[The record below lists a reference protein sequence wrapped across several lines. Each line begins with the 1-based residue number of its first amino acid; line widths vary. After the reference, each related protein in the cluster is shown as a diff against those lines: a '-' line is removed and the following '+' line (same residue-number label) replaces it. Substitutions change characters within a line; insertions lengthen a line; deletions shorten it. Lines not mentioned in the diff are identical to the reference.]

1 MSAFWKD
8 FRRSITQGAGRFVAL
23 LIIAALGA
31 GFYAGLR
38 MTAPDMRLAADAYF
52 DGTNMA
58 DLRVVSTSGFENAD
72 VQRIAQ
78 IEGVEQVTPER
89 QADVLASVNGS
100 GRNVFRVNQL
110 DTDAA
115 QASDTSSGS
124 QAVSGNGSYMNRPIL
139 VEGEWPDA
147 PDECVV
153 SDAAVL
159 DAPISL
165 GDTITVSESTQD
177 IDQVFSHKTFKV
189 VGFVRSPYYV
199 YTGTF
204 GTTTLGNGEVD
215 DYMYVPAG
223 AFASGMP
230 YTGAFVR
237 VAGAVA
243 LDCSSDEY
251 DNTVKTVEQRIEDT
265 AGVLATARVDDL
277 KSQAQAKLDKVQAK
291 YRTQKAKA
299 QSKLAAAKKKLDRA
313 KKQIDSGRAKVD
325 ASKKKLASSRRK
337 LASGQKSYQAG
348 AAQLARQKSA
358 AKRKLAQARKTLGAK
373 RTQLE
378 KKSAALEEQAA
389 QVDAQAAQ
397 LKSASAELDAQERTL
412 AENEA
417 TIEKQQA
424 QLDQAQAAAQAAG
437 GATQA
442 QQAAFAQAQAK
453 IDAAKAQVRNGR
465 VQIAQARAQMKE
477 GAAKIAAAQDRI
489 KAARAKISAGC
500 AQIQQ
505 AQRTLDARQ
514 ASANKRFAAA
524 QAKLDASK
532 KKLDDA
538 RARIATGQ
546 AQLDKASAKLAR
558 ARSSYRSGLAAY
570 TAQKKK
576 ADAKL
581 AAAQGK
587 LDAAQKSID
596 ALEEPDIYVLDRH
609 KNQGAESFLS
619 DASRIDRIAS
629 VFPFVFFLVAA
640 LVALTTMTRMVEEDR
655 QLIGT
660 YKSLG
665 YANGIITCRY
675 LLYALLASGAGCEL
689 GIAVLSQFL
698 PWFIME
704 AYGIVYEVPLRPTP
718 IDPGIA
724 TLSAGLSVGI
734 VLAAT
739 GIASYS
745 TLRETPALLMLP
757 RAPEP
762 GKRILLERVGFI
774 WKRLSFL
781 WKVTARNIF
790 RYKRRFF
797 MAVAGIAGCTALL
810 LTGFGLHD
818 SINDIIDKHYGPI
831 AHYRTTVTYSDGQS
845 AANRAKAEDL
855 LSDTAVYSSHTD
867 VASRTLVGKAPAE
880 GGGADG
886 KEYRMSLMVPKDPQT
901 FQTQYLT
908 LRERVSQQAI
918 SLDDHSAVFAEKLA
932 DQLGVKA
939 GDTVTLYET
948 DAVGNAVGDGF
959 TVKVG
964 AVVEYYV
971 SPPVIMTPAYYRQV
985 FGEDPGYN
993 TTLAVEAPGADA
1005 AKTDA
1010 VTAALQKVPGVTTV
1024 SSVDDAIDYYRNAL
1038 GSVNAVVVVLI
1049 VAAALLA
1056 FVVMYNL
1063 TNINI
1068 SERVREIATLK
1079 VLGFTPR
1086 EVNAYIYREIMIIAV
1101 IGALAG
1107 LVLGIYLEAF
1117 VVTTAEVDVV
1127 MFGRDIHPLS
1137 FALAFALS
1145 MVFAAIV
1152 SFAMR
1157 FKLNRID
1164 MVESLKSVE

>member
-1 MSAFWKD
+1 MKAFWKD
-8 FRRSITQGAGRFVAL
+8 FRRSIRQAPGRFLAL

-58 DLRVVSTSGFENAD
+58 DLRVVSTTGFEDAD
-72 VQRIAQ
+72 VQRIAAV
-78 IEGVEQVTPER
+78 EGVEQATPER
-89 QADVLASVNGS
+89 QVDVLASVNGS
-100 GRNVFRVNQL
+100 GRDTFRISEL
-110 DTDAA
+110 DTEAA
-115 QASDTSSGS
+115 KASDTSSGS
-124 QAVSGNGSYMNRPIL
+124 RADSGDGSYLNRPIL
-139 VEGEWPDA
+139 VEGEWPSA

-159 DAPISL
+159 DAPISI
-165 GDTITVSESTQD
+165 GDTITVSESTQKL
-177 IDQVFSHKTFKV
+177 DQVLSRKTFKV

-199 YTGTF
+199 YTGSF

-215 DYMYVPAG
+215 DYLYVPAG
-223 AFASGMP
+223 AFAKDMP
-230 YTGAFVR
+230 CTGVFVR
-237 VAGAVA
+237 VAGAAA

-251 DNTVKTVEQRIEDT
+251 DAAVGAVQQRIEDES
-265 AGVLATARVDDL
+265 GVLATARADDL
-277 KSQAQAKLDKVQAK
+277 KSQAQDKLDKAKEK
-291 YRTQKAKA
+291 YRTQKAEANK
-299 QSKLAAAKKKLDRA
+299 KLAAAKRKLDRA
-313 KKQIDSGRAKVD
+313 KKQIDSGQAKLD
-325 ASKKKLASSRRK
+325 ASAATLASSRKK
-337 LASGQKSYQAG
+337 LASGQKSWKAG
-348 AAQLARQKSA
+348 AQQLARQKSA
-358 AKRKLAQARKTLGAK
+358 AKQRLAKAQKTIDVQRAKLKAQSAKLEAQAAK
-373 RTQLE
+373 
-378 KKSAALEEQAA
+378 
-389 QVDAQAAQ
+389 VDAQAAQ
-397 LKSASAELDAQERTL
+397 LKKQTAALDAKERTL
-412 AENEA
+412 SASQ
-417 TIEKQQA
+417 EKLTQQQA
-424 QLDQAQAAAQAAG
+424 QLDQARAAAQAAG
-437 GATQA
+437 GATRE

-453 IDAAKAQVRNGR
+453 IDAAKTQVQNGQSQ
-465 VQIAQARAQMKE
+465 VAQARTQLEQGSNKVTAAQS
-477 GAAKIAAAQDRI
+477 KIAAARE
-489 KAARAKISAGC
+489 KIRSGS

-505 AQRTLDARQ
+505 AQQKLDAER
-514 ASANKRFAAA
+514 ASANERIAAA
-524 QAKLDASK
+524 QAKLGASK
-532 KKLDDA
+532 HKLDA
-538 RARIATGQ
+538 AEKRIASGQ
-546 AQLDKASAKLAR
+546 AKLDKASAKLAQ
-558 ARSSYRSGLAAY
+558 ARKKYRSGLATY
-570 TAQKKK
+570 HTQKQK
-576 ADAKL
+576 ANAKL
-581 AAAQGK
+581 ASAQRK
-587 LDAAQKSID
+587 LDTAQADID
-596 ALEEPDIYVLDRH
+596 ALEAPDIYVLDRH

-619 DASRIDRIAS
+619 DAERIDRIAS

-665 YANGIITCRY
+665 YPNGVIAARY
-675 LLYALLASGAGCEL
+675 LLYALLASGAGCVL

-718 IDPGIA
+718 IDVGIA
-724 TLSAGLSVGI
+724 ALSAGLSVGI
-734 VLAAT
+734 VLTAT

-762 GKRILLERVGFI
+762 GKRILLERLGFV

-797 MAVAGIAGCTALL
+797 MAVVGIAGCTALL

-831 AHYRTTVTYSDGQS
+831 AHYRTTVTYGDSQS
-845 AANRAKAEDL
+845 AADRAKAEDL
-855 LSDTAVYSSHTD
+855 LSQTDVYASHTD

-880 GGGADG
+880 GGADG

-932 DQLGVKA
+932 DQLGVKP

-964 AVVEYYV
+964 AIAEHYV

-985 FGEDPGYN
+985 FGEEPAYN
-993 TTLAVEAPGADA
+993 TTLAVEASGADA
-1005 AKTDA
+1005 AETDR
-1010 VTAALQKVPGVTTV
+1010 VTAELQKVPGVTTV

-1056 FVVMYNL
+1056 LVVMYNL

-1068 SERVREIATLK
+1068 GERVREIATLK

-1086 EVNAYIYREIMIIAV
+1086 EVSAYIFRETMIIAA
-1101 IGALAG
+1101 IGALVG

-1127 MFGRDIHPLS
+1127 MFGRDIHALS
-1137 FALAFALS
+1137 FALAFVLS
-1145 MVFAAIV
+1145 MVFAAFV
-1152 SFAMR
+1152 SFAMK
-1157 FKLNRID
+1157 FKLDRID